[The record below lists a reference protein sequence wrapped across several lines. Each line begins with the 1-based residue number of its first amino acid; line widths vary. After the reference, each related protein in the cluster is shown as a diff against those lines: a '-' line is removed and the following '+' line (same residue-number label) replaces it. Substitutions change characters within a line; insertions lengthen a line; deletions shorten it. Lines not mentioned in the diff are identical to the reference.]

1 MDRTLSRRRATEAD
15 IPFLLALR
23 QATMDAHLAASGI
36 AIDDASRRMRV
47 MDAFDCAELLLA
59 DDVPM
64 GLLKLRRSPHEW
76 EIAQIQLAPAL
87 QGRGIGRSLL
97 LEVLADAAR
106 AGASVRLSVLKANP
120 AKRLYEE
127 LGFEVFGEDAHEF
140 HMRIGA

>member
-1 MDRTLSRRRATEAD
+1 MKLSRRPATEAD

-23 QATMDAHLAASGI
+23 RETMNGHLAASGI
-36 AIDDASRRMRV
+36 AVDDASRRVRV
-47 MDAFDCAELLLA
+47 MHAFDCAELLLA
-59 DDVPM
+59 DGVPV
-64 GLLKLRRSPHEW
+64 GLLKLRKLPHEW
-76 EIAQIQLAPAL
+76 EIVQVQLAPAL

-97 LEVLADAAR
+97 QEILAEAAR
-106 AGASVRLSVLKANP
+106 AGVPVSLSVLKANP